1 MKLISQ
7 PESFDSTSYPS
18 FPFPLM
24 LSNPPAVL
32 LLFSLSFSRPLV
44 RACRNSRS
52 STLCFFRTIHFPSAS
67 YDVDNSDSPG
77 SRRPPPPRRCFIFT
91 VPTNGRGPRPIADGN
106 ALEEIHVACK
116 KNYDSSAFPPNS
128 RLFNEEERCRQIS
141 RLLHGFPRTK
151 KKKQTLSLCNL
162 I

>member
-24 LSNPPAVL
+24 LSNPPAIL
-32 LLFSLSFSRPLV
+32 HFLSRPLPL
-44 RACRNSRS
+44 ARS
-52 STLCFFRTIHFPSAS
+52 FALVETLAPPPIVSFVPFIFLPRRTTSITLILP
-67 YDVDNSDSPG
+67 D
-77 SRRPPPPRRCFIFT
+77 RPPPSRRYFIFT

-116 KNYDSSAFPPNS
+116 KNYDSSAFPSNS
-128 RLFNEEERCRQIS
+128 RLLNEGERCREIS
-141 RLLHGFPRTK
+141 RLLHGFSRT
-151 KKKQTLSLCNL
+151 
-162 I
+162 